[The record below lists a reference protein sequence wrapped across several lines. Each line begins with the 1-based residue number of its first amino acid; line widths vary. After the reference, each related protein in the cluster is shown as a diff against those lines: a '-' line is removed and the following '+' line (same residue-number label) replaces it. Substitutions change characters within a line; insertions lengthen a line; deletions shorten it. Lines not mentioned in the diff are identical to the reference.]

1 VPRFTPEALEANQPI
16 VELVGEFAERK
27 QATPVPIPGTRK
39 IERVREN
46 IKTAEVALTVAEVE
60 EIDARSAHLTVIG
73 NRGSPHEH
81 YG

>member
-1 VPRFTPEALEANQPI
+1 M
-16 VELVGEFAERK
+16 
-27 QATPVPIPGTRK
+27 PIPGTRK

-46 IKTAEVALTVAEVE
+46 IKAAEVALTVAEVA

-73 NRGSPHEH
+73 DRGSRHEH